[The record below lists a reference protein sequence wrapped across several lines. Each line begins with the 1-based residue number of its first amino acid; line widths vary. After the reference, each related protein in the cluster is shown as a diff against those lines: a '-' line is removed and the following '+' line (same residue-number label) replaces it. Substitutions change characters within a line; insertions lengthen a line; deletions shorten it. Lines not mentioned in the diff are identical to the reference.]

1 MYPMLLDPASVYE
14 IAKLLLEMMNLNHAN
29 RPGES
34 FTITMIFLVLDRSK
48 KGWEKNIIIG
58 IINKY
63 RKIKFKYIIIYNYF
77 KI

>member
-14 IAKLLLEMMNLNHAN
+14 IAKLGEILLLEMENLNHAN

-48 KGWEKNIIIG
+48 KGWEKI
-58 IINKY
+58 
-63 RKIKFKYIIIYNYF
+63 
-77 KI
+77 